1 MDAMRTGLSDLA
13 IKRLFIAPTLLLLIA
28 MNVFPLLWSLYLSFT
43 DYDALNPGSSPR
55 WVGGANYGRVLG
67 EPEFWG
73 YFVQTAGFVAA
84 CVGTEFILG
93 FGLALLLMRIPRGR
107 GLLVA
112 LLLIPAMLSSSV
124 MGTYFKFLLEPN
136 LGVVNTLLMNLGVL
150 DPPDWKGPSG
160 GWWGVYILDVWQWTP
175 FVMLIA
181 LAGLSSVPTWLYEA
195 AAIDRAGWWF
205 RFRRITLPLAAP
217 LLLLALLFR
226 AMDCFKLFDSVV
238 AMLGSTHAVQTVSIA
253 IRNEAFARNQTGVSC
268 ALAYVQL
275 VVVTAL
281 AIVCIRALDRAAA
294 RR

>member
-1 MDAMRTGLSDLA
+1 MRAGLSDIA

-43 DYDALNPGSSPR
+43 DYNALDPTAVPR
-55 WVGGANYGRVLG
+55 WVGTANYGRVLG
-67 EPEFWG
+67 DAEFWG

-84 CVGTEFILG
+84 CVGTEFVLG
-93 FGLALLLMRIPRGR
+93 FGLALLLMRVHTGR
-107 GLLVA
+107 GVLVA
-112 LLLIPAMLSSSV
+112 LLLIPAMLSPSV
-124 MGTYFKFLLEPN
+124 MGTFFKFLLEPN
-136 LGVVNTLLMNLGVL
+136 LGIVNSLLLWAGVL
-150 DPPDWKGPSG
+150 EPPDWKGPGG
-160 GWWGVYILDVWQWTP
+160 GWWGVYLLDVWQWTP

-181 LAGLSSVPTWLYEA
+181 LAGLSSVPAYLYEA

-238 AMLGSTHAVQTVSIA
+238 AMLGSTHAVQTVSVA
-253 IRNEAFARNQTGVSC
+253 IRNEAFARNDTGVSC

-281 AIVCIRALDRAAA
+281 ANVCIRSLDRAAA

>member
-1 MDAMRTGLSDLA
+1 MRSGLSDIA

-28 MNVFPLLWSLYLSFT
+28 MNVFPLVWSLYLSFT
-43 DYDALNPGSSPR
+43 DYDALNPTASPR
-55 WVGGANYGRVLG
+55 WVGGANYGRVLSD
-67 EPEFWG
+67 PEFWG
-73 YFVQTAGFVAA
+73 YFVRTAGLVSA
-84 CVGTEFILG
+84 CVGTEFLLG
-93 FGLALLLMRIPRGR
+93 FALAMLLMRVTVGR

-112 LLLIPAMLSSSV
+112 LLLIPSMLSPSV
-124 MGTYFKFLLEPN
+124 MGTFFKFLLEPN
-136 LGVVNTLLMNLGVL
+136 LGVVNTLLMNAGVVE
-150 DPPDWKGPSG
+150 PPDWKGPAG

-181 LAGLSSVPTWLYEA
+181 LAGLTSVPPYLYEA

-226 AMDCFKLFDSVV
+226 AMDCFKLFDSVT

-253 IRNEAFARNQTGVSC
+253 IRNEAFARNHTGTSC

-281 AIVCIRALDRAAA
+281 ANVCIRSLDRAAA